1 MNVLLKTTRLQFLR
15 NSKILCFSIL
25 AFFISCKQTAQNTE
39 VKKPNIII
47 ILADD
52 LGYGDPEV
60 YNDESKI
67 PTPNIN
73 ALAHNGLRFTNA
85 HSPSSVC
92 TPTRYGILTG
102 QYAWRTPLK
111 SAVLWMW
118 DKPLIEKD
126 RLTIPKMLKS
136 KGYNTASIGKWH
148 LGWRWKGM
156 DNNYMNDTI
165 PIADYTLKGRNELW
179 KIIDFTRPIGGGP
192 LEAGFDYYFGDDV
205 PNFAPYAFIEN
216 NTFVKTPDTIKPAGM
231 YGGPGPMTTGWDLTE
246 VMPTITAKSVAYIE
260 EQAKSDHPFFLY
272 FALTA
277 PHTPIA
283 PTKSFTGKSKAGLYG
298 DFVNEVDWTVGEII
312 AALKRSGQLE
322 NTIVVFTSDNGSPQR
337 DGQNMGGAT
346 GSVKKYGHD
355 PSKPLKGMKSDIW
368 EGGHRVP
375 FIVSWPSQIK
385 KNLTSDQLIG
395 LNDLMATFSKITAQG
410 TEEVAYEDSIDF
422 SSVLL
427 TNKKKPVRE
436 DLVHHSIKGM
446 FSIRK
451 GPWKFIDGSGSGGWS
466 GNPDTKQDIKL
477 PKGQLYNLNT
487 DLGEKNNL
495 YDAHPEIVE
504 ELYEQLKKYQVQG
517 YSNPNFK
524 K

>member
-1 MNVLLKTTRLQFLR
+1 MSIPLKPMRSELFSTT
-15 NSKILCFSIL
+15 KILIFAVL
-25 AFFISCKQTAQNTE
+25 ASFMSCKQSLQNRDAQ
-39 VKKPNIII
+39 KPNIII

-60 YNDESKI
+60 YNTESKI

-73 ALAHNGLRFTNA
+73 ALAQSGIRFTNA
-85 HSPSSVC
+85 HAPSSVC

-126 RLTIPKMLKS
+126 RLTMPKMLKS
-136 KGYNTASIGKWH
+136 NGYNTASIGKWH
-148 LGWRWKGM
+148 LGWRWKGL

-165 PIADYTLKGRNELW
+165 PIGDYSLKGRNELW
-179 KIIDFTRPIGGGP
+179 KKIDFTKPIGGGP

-205 PNFAPYAFIEN
+205 PNFAPYAYIEN
-216 NTFVKTPDTIKPAGM
+216 NTFVKTPDTLKLAGM
-231 YGGPGPMTTGWDLTE
+231 YGGPGPMTSGWDLTE

-260 EQAKSDHPFFLY
+260 EQAESDKPFFLY

-283 PTKSFTGKSKAGLYG
+283 PTKNFIGKSKAGLYG
-298 DFVNEVDWTVGEII
+298 DFVHEVDWTVGEII
-312 AALKRSGQLE
+312 AALKRTGQLD
-322 NTIVVFTSDNGSPQR
+322 NTLVVFTSDNGSPQR

-355 PSKPLKGMKSDIW
+355 PSRPLKGIKADIW

-375 FIVSWPSQIK
+375 FIVSWPKQIS
-385 KNLTSDQLIG
+385 NMQVSDQLIG
-395 LNDLMATFSKITAQG
+395 LNDLMATFSAITNDSKDA
-410 TEEVAYEDSIDF
+410 VPFEDSMDF
-422 SSVLL
+422 STVLQ
-427 TNKKKPVRE
+427 TNEKTPIRE

-446 FSIRK
+446 FAIRK
-451 GPWKFIDGSGSGGWS
+451 GSWKFIDGIGSGGWS
-466 GNPDTKQDIKL
+466 GIPVAKKGSSL
-477 PKGQLYNLNT
+477 PKGQLYNLDT

-495 YDAHPEIVE
+495 YDQYPDIVE
-504 ELYEQLKKYQVQG
+504 TLRLQLKQYKEQG